1 MSTTPDLFQATW
13 EKSSYSQGNGGQCV
27 EWAPALVSS
36 SGVVPV
42 RDSKNP
48 HGPELTFSA
57 HAWSAFVNN
66 LQGAELPTT

>member
-1 MSTTPDLFQATW
+1 MSDTQRW
-13 EKSSYSQGNGGQCV
+13 VKSSYSSGDGGQCI
-27 EWAPALVSS
+27 EWAPSAVAT
-36 SGVVPV
+36 GAVPV

-66 LQGAELPTT
+66 LQSAELPTA